1 MKHLLTVISQLFP
14 SILVT
19 LVKTF
24 NEGHNVFLLF

>member
-1 MKHLLTVISQLFP
+1 MLTLIFQLFL

-24 NEGHNVFLLF
+24 NEGHRVFLLS